1 MSKLTVQL
9 VTWNGAKYIPFL
21 FESLRAQTYTDWEL
35 CVFDNASSDAT
46 VEVIEKELA
55 LCQFPCTF
63 EKSTTNTGFAGGH
76 NHLYKTRIAS
86 EYILLLNQD
95 MYLMP
100 DCLQNMATFLDEHP
114 QTAAVSPRL
123 MRWHF
128 NACRVEEGVCK
139 VDGSHTDDIDALG
152 LKIFRNRR
160 VVEWYTKQSWHDSK
174 VKKEL
179 QFDSIPV
186 FGVSGAFPLY
196 RRSALRDTELHGGEF
211 LDTSYHSYK
220 EDVDLAY
227 RLRSAGYES
236 FVLTNTVAYHDRSG
250 AGPKRMGDISAVM
263 NKRTQS
269 EWVTY
274 HSYKN
279 HLMTLYKNEYLS
291 NVLWDLPFILFYEF
305 KKFVWFLLF
314 KPSVLGGLFECIRL
328 RHTLRHNR
336 SLITKRRRVGAGSI
350 RSWWRR
356 KHIRQESFGVVP
368 VFVDRTGEKW
378 FLLVKEKRGQHWAFP
393 KGRPEVCETPEQSA
407 LRELQEE
414 TGIGYVTLDTVHPFI
429 HDYVFDGRS
438 GVILHKTVMLFVG
451 MCTHMETQ
459 LQSSEVADR
468 VWLQYEEARRLLTH
482 EASRRTLDEVEQ
494 YLLRST

>member
-1 MSKLTVQL
+1 MPKLTVQL

-21 FESLRAQTYTDWEL
+21 FASLRAQTYTDWEL
-35 CVFDNASSDAT
+35 CVLDNASSDTT
-46 VEVIEKELA
+46 VEAIEKELA
-55 LCQFPCTF
+55 LCQFPYTF
-63 EKSTTNTGFAGGH
+63 EKSTANTGFAGGH
-76 NHLYKTRIAS
+76 NHLYKTRTAS

-152 LKIFRNRR
+152 LKVFRNRR
-160 VVEWYTKQSWHDSK
+160 VVEWYTKQSWHDIK

-250 AGPKRMGDISAVM
+250 AGPKEMGDISAVM
-263 NKRTQS
+263 NKRAKSTS
-269 EWVTY
+269 VTY
-274 HSYKN
+274 NSYKN
-279 HLMTLYKNEYLS
+279 HLLTLYKNEYWQNLMI
-291 NVLWDLPFILFYEF
+291 DFPFILWYEL
-305 KKFVWFLLF
+305 KKFVYLLLF
-314 KPSVLGGLFECIRL
+314 DQVVLKGLVEVWK
-328 RHTLRHNR
+328 
-336 SLITKRRRVGAGSI
+336 KR
-350 RSWWRR
+350 
-356 KHIRQESFGVVP
+356 KE
-368 VFVDRTGEKW
+368 
-378 FLLVKEKRGQHWAFP
+378 LVKKQAWIREKRKVSW
-393 KGRPEVCETPEQSA
+393 KE
-407 LRELQEE
+407 LRKWWKQ
-414 TGIGYVTLDTVHPFI
+414 
-429 HDYVFDGRS
+429 
-438 GVILHKTVMLFVG
+438 
-451 MCTHMETQ
+451 
-459 LQSSEVADR
+459 
-468 VWLQYEEARRLLTH
+468 
-482 EASRRTLDEVEQ
+482 
-494 YLLRST
+494 